1 MTALRSYVGCAGG
14 ATGDAGARASAD
26 MGAARG
32 RAGRRGRSRWWL
44 ERGDGE
50 ENRRRWRRARRE
62 LSGAGAGAVGIAGIA
77 RGRTGGVVNWEAS
90 RRGWDWERKGKEG
103 NGAGRTARLFCVGAV
118 SAGRAAFV
126 IG

>member
-77 RGRTGGVVNWEAS
+77 RGRRGWVLGSEPGTGGEG
-90 RRGWDWERKGKEG
+90 RGG
-103 NGAGRTARLFCVGAV
+103 NGAA
-118 SAGRAAFV
+118 RAAFFLCGRGQRGRV
-126 IG
+126 WFG